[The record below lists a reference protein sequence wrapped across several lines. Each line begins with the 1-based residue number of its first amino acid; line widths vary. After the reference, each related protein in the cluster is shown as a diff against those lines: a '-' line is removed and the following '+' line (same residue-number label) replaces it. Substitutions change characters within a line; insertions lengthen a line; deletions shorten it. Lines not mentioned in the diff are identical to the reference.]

1 MWDSRCRRE
10 MEEYGQRSHLKHFSP
25 WWVFLWTLRVQRSGK
40 VFPHILQWIGSLLV
54 WSLPTCS
61 LRSVFREHVIG
72 HSSHWN
78 VIDYFQLKLI
88 FKLHPSIP
96 VCQILQTGPYLKKDG
111 RKTGIFLTKIR
122 ALDGRKDGR
131 RRAKLKFLFLKRAR
145 KFDSQLFSWLHWLG
159 RASKLK
165 IMRRN
170 HLLKVHS
177 LVATWFNLLNS
188 SLTLWTCTK
197 SQKDGQNYK
206 NTGVRRAILPKC
218 PSRRA
223 NPSIDGRLWHTAVA
237 KRSQS
242 EFAIS
247 VDANAKSQQ
256 KWTLKLAESWFG
268 WLGGEGKHLL
278 RVERRSEGGDKCKQG
293 EWRKVSHPPTWQV

>member
-1 MWDSRCRRE
+1 MGPSR
-10 MEEYGQRSHLKHFSP
+10 LA
-25 WWVFLWTLRVQRSGK
+25 
-40 VFPHILQWIGSLLV
+40 
-54 WSLPTCS
+54 
-61 LRSVFREHVIG
+61 
-72 HSSHWN
+72 
-78 VIDYFQLKLI
+78 
-88 FKLHPSIP
+88 

-122 ALDGRKDGR
+122 ALDGHKDGR
-131 RRAKLKFLFLKRAR
+131 RRAKFKFLFLKKAR
-145 KFDSQLFSWLHWLG
+145 KFDSRLFSWLHWLG

-197 SQKDGQNYK
+197 SQKDGQNCK

-223 NPSIDGRLWHTAVA
+223 NPSIDGRLWHTAYFYNVA
-237 KRSQS
+237 STLSNTMLHFKKRT
-242 EFAIS
+242 
-247 VDANAKSQQ
+247 Q
-256 KWTLKLAESWFG
+256 KE
-268 WLGGEGKHLL
+268 
-278 RVERRSEGGDKCKQG
+278 
-293 EWRKVSHPPTWQV
+293 

>member
-1 MWDSRCRRE
+1 M
-10 MEEYGQRSHLKHFSP
+10 
-25 WWVFLWTLRVQRSGK
+25 
-40 VFPHILQWIGSLLV
+40 
-54 WSLPTCS
+54 
-61 LRSVFREHVIG
+61 FRERVRR
-72 HSSHWN
+72 
-78 VIDYFQLKLI
+78 
-88 FKLHPSIP
+88 P

-111 RKTGIFLTKIR
+111 RKTGVFLTKIR

-131 RRAKLKFLFLKRAR
+131 RRAKFKFLFLKKAR
-145 KFDSQLFSWLHWLG
+145 KFDSRLFSWLHWLG

-223 NPSIDGRLWHTAVA
+223 NPSIDGRLWHTA
-237 KRSQS
+237 STCQ
-242 EFAIS
+242 
-247 VDANAKSQQ
+247 
-256 KWTLKLAESWFG
+256 
-268 WLGGEGKHLL
+268 
-278 RVERRSEGGDKCKQG
+278 
-293 EWRKVSHPPTWQV
+293 